1 MQHNS
6 TLIRSTLNF
15 INFNALAEI
24 MNKNT
29 HIVKILIKGNNI
41 NGNGINNNFNIITM
55 GLIDKT
61 LVHNSHKKINA

>member
-6 TLIRSTLNF
+6 THKIYSQFHKFQRVSGNHET
-15 INFNALAEI
+15 
-24 MNKNT
+24 NT

-61 LVHNSHKKINA
+61 LVHNSHKK